1 MPESSISMTELIRAA
16 SLTAFPE
23 VARSLGLRPDAL
35 LSSIGIDHRAL
46 DDPELRISA
55 RSFGQLLELA
65 AHQSKVET
73 FGLRIAETRNIS
85 ILGPIGL
92 LIREEATV
100 RHAIRSLAKYIS
112 LHNDA
117 IVVHFDEIED
127 QAVVS
132 LEFHLA
138 RQQAFRQGV
147 ELSVGVLF
155 RILQSMI
162 GSDWQPIVCF
172 THEPPA
178 RRDIHHRV
186 FGPRVDFRCNYN
198 GIIFLSR
205 ELERSVPGA
214 NPIFADHARRYLQS
228 LMDRSGST
236 LEGKVRELVRVQLP
250 SGRCTV
256 ERLARQVGC
265 DRRTLHR
272 KLAQEQVSFDAIL
285 NSVRRELAV
294 RLLQNRHANLDQ
306 AADML
311 GFSSTSAFS
320 RWFLGSFGK
329 RPSEW
334 RKELESAC

>member
-1 MPESSISMTELIRAA
+1 MSMTELIRAA

-23 VARSLGLRPDAL
+23 VARSLGLRPEAL
-35 LSSIGIDHRAL
+35 LSSVGIDRRAL

-55 RSFGQLLELA
+55 PAFGQLLELA
-65 AHQSKVET
+65 AQQSNDAT
-73 FGLRIAETRNIS
+73 FGLRMAETRSLS

-92 LIREEATV
+92 LIREEPTV
-100 RHAIRSLAKYIS
+100 RHAIQSLAKYIG
-112 LHNDA
+112 LHNEA
-117 IVVHFDEIED
+117 IVLRLDEVED
-127 QAVVS
+127 QAVAS
-132 LEFHLA
+132 LELHLA
-138 RQQAFRQGV
+138 RQMPFRQGV

-162 GSDWQPIVCF
+162 GSDWRPIFCF

-186 FGPRVDFRCNYN
+186 LGPRVDFRCNYN

-205 ELERSVPGA
+205 ELERPVPGA
-214 NPIFADHARRYLQS
+214 SPIFADHARRYLQS

-256 ERLARQVGC
+256 ERLAHQVGC

-272 KLAQEQVSFDAIL
+272 KLAQEQITFDAIL
-285 NSVRRELAV
+285 DSVRSELAV
-294 RLLQNRHANLDQ
+294 RLLQNRDANLAS

-311 GFSSTSAFS
+311 GFSSPSAFS
-320 RWFLGSFGK
+320 RWFLGAFGK

-334 RKELESAC
+334 RKELESAS